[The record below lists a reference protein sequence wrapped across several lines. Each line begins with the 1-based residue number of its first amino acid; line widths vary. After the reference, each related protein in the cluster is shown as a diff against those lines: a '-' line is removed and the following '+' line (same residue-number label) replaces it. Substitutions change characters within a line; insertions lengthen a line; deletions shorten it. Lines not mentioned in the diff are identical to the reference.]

1 MRHRTGVLLAL
12 GLGLTLLTGCGAPA
26 GTQDAVRAAAGAFTT
41 AVTSDQY
48 TTACTQLTATARTEL
63 ESDAE
68 QSCPQALQ
76 GAELTPGG
84 EVSRMDVYGQQARVV
99 LGRDTLFL
107 ARTPDGW
114 KVNAAGCH
122 LESEGRYACT
132 VKGR

>member
-63 ESDAE
+63 E
-68 QSCPQALQ
+68 
-76 GAELTPGG
+76 
-84 EVSRMDVYGQQARVV
+84 
-99 LGRDTLFL
+99 
-107 ARTPDGW
+107 
-114 KVNAAGCH
+114 
-122 LESEGRYACT
+122 
-132 VKGR
+132 